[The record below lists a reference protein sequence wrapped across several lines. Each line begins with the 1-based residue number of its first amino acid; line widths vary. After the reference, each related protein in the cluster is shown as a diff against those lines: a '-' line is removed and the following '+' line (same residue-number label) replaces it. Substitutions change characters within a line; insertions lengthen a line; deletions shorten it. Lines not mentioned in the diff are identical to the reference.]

1 MTVDTDFH
9 TALTVTG
16 MTCQHCAN
24 AVTEELS
31 ALSGVLSVEVTLST
45 GRVTVQSVRELN
57 TGEIATAIDDAGY
70 QIAD

>member
-57 TGEIATAIDDAGY
+57 NGEIATAIDDAGY

>member
-9 TALTVTG
+9 TTLTVTG

-31 ALSGVLSVEVTLST
+31 ALSGVLSVAVTLST
-45 GRVTVQSVRELN
+45 GSVTVQSDRELN
-57 TGEIATAIDDAGY
+57 NGEIAAAIDEAGY